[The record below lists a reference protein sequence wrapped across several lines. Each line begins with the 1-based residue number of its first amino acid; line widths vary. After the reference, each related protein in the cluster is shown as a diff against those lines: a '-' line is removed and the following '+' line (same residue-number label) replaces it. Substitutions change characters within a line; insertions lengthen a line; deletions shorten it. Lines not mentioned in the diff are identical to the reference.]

1 MSDRK
6 KIKSNI
12 RINKVYTKNGDSGK
26 TNLIGGSL
34 VDKDDL
40 RIEAYGT
47 VDELQAII
55 GLCIVNIEK
64 LNIDKNIKNNSRSI
78 YHRIQNELF
87 NLGSSLSRVT
97 INKNLDVPMVS
108 KENITEL
115 EIEMDEVNK
124 SLPELTSFV
133 LPGGSE
139 INVTFHIARTVC
151 RRAERHC
158 VTLSKE
164 SNIDANVIPYLN
176 RLSDHLFVFS
186 RWFSKL
192 IGSDENLWNPKL

>member
-64 LNIDKNIKNNSRSI
+64 LNINKNIKNNSRSI

>member
-151 RRAERHC
+151 RRAERYC

>member
-26 TNLIGGSL
+26 TSLIGGSL

-64 LNIDKNIKNNSRSI
+64 LNINKNIKNNSRSI

>member
-64 LNIDKNIKNNSRSI
+64 LNINKNIKNNSRSI

-151 RRAERHC
+151 RRAERYC